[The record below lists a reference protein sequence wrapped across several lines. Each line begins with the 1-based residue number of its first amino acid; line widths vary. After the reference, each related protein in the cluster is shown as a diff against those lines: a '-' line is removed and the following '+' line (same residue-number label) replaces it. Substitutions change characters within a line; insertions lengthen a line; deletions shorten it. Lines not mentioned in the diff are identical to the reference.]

1 MATIDL
7 TGVEVLN
14 RDSKYGVSLS
24 PEMQPYTALLSDGRL
39 LILKSQAKHPHI
51 MGFYARV
58 KRSIETDPGF
68 VLYQKSLRVFYVEPE
83 VIQEAYRQATITDSV
98 AGRGANSAMQ
108 ADAQK
113 MFDDASAKKASDIHL
128 VVDRVDGRLSVF
140 YRIHGDRV
148 HQEKMV
154 NSAKYGDHLLSAI
167 YQTMCSAADATYNP
181 GARQDAR
188 VSDRT
193 RLPDNLD
200 GIRIAT
206 TPSDVGSEMVLR
218 LLYDTTGASME
229 LPGLGYG
236 PRQVDDIRLMKRKP
250 DGINI
255 ICGPTGSGKST
266 TLQRV
271 LRSVIVECGGTKHV
285 ITVEDPPEYRIVGAL
300 QTAVTNATSSEER
313 SREFQAAIR
322 AAMRLDPDVIMIG
335 EMRDTASAN
344 LGIEA
349 SITGHQVWTTLHTSS
364 AMAAIPR
371 LVNMGIDIDMICD
384 PAIITGITCQRLLK
398 VLCAHCKESL
408 SEPAVRDRFDAASI
422 DRVMRAIRIGDA
434 GIFVRGKTP
443 NPCPHCNGTG
453 TAGMTVAAETILT
466 DVNLMG
472 MLRKHDRIA
481 AVRYWLDERKGMS
494 MLQHAITKVESGAI
508 DPFDAEDVVG
518 LLDVEVGAR

>member
-1 MATIDL
+1 MAALDL
-7 TGVEVLN
+7 TGTEVLN
-14 RDSKYGVSLS
+14 RDSKYGAYLS
-24 PEMQPYTALLSDGRL
+24 PEMHPYTALLNDGRL
-39 LILKSQAKHPHI
+39 LILKSQAKHPHVL
-51 MGFYARV
+51 GFYARV
-58 KRSIETDPGF
+58 KRSIETDPNF
-68 VLYQKSLRVFYVEPE
+68 VLYRKELRVFYVEPE
-83 VIQEAYRQATITDSV
+83 VIQEAYRQASITDSV
-98 AGRGANSAMQ
+98 SGRGANSAMQ
-108 ADAQK
+108 VDAQK
-113 MFDDASAKKASDIHL
+113 MFDDASTKKASDIHL
-128 VVDRVDGRLSVF
+128 VVDRVDGRLSVY

-148 HQEKMV
+148 YQETMV
-154 NSAKYGDHLLSAI
+154 NSSKYGDHLLSAI
-167 YQTMCSAADATYNP
+167 YQTMCSASDATYNP

-250 DGINI
+250 DGINV

-271 LRSVIVECGGTKHV
+271 LRSVIVECNGTKHV

-300 QTAVTNATSSEER
+300 QTAVTNAASSEDR

-349 SITGHQVWTTLHTSS
+349 AITGHQVWTTLHTSS

-371 LVNMGIDIDMICD
+371 LVNMGMDIDMITD

-398 VLCAHCKESL
+398 VLCAHCKEPL
-408 SEPAVRDRFDAASI
+408 AEPTVRDRFDSGSI
-422 DRVMRAIRIGDA
+422 DRVMRAVRIGGA
-434 GIFVRGKTP
+434 GIFVRGA
-443 NPCPHCNGTG
+443 NAGACPHCYGTG
-453 TAGMTVAAETILT
+453 TAGMTVAAETMLT
-466 DVNLMG
+466 DVNLMAL
-472 MLRKHDRIA
+472 LRKHDRIGA
-481 AVRYWLDERKGMS
+481 TEYWLSERKGMN
-494 MLQHAITKVESGAI
+494 MLQHAITKVEAGLV

-518 LLDVEVGAR
+518 LLDVGVGAR